1 MFHCTSNVHILY
13 LNNFLFQFFIF
24 FICSTKVLN
33 LYDFLLLSDICQ
45 LEMMSILSTSIPS
58 ICASVHPIP
67 SIHFWAEDI
76 VVHKAVTI
84 ETNDLLMFPSAVRS
98 VIAHTPSYL
107 HFHFHHHY
115 HSLMLSWCG
124 YLSSSCVPLET
135 LVVVVVD
142 IVEMYIVKVFYVW
155 AGPCSYH
162 SSGVQDMTTFEKNW
176 LLAEALAKRWT
187 RKCLF
192 KTPPPIQIQYYK
204 FQ

>member
-1 MFHCTSNVHILY
+1 MFHCSSNVHILY

-33 LYDFLLLSDICQ
+33 LYDFFVVWHLSIGNDVDFKYQYPIHMCICPSHPIHPLLSWRYRRPQSSHNWNQRFTDVSFRCSVSYRTH
-45 LEMMSILSTSIPS
+45 SIVSPF
-58 ICASVHPIP
+58 PFP
-67 SIHFWAEDI
+67 
-76 VVHKAVTI
+76 
-84 ETNDLLMFPSAVRS
+84 FPS
-98 VIAHTPSYL
+98 
-107 HFHFHHHY
+107 
-115 HSLMLSWCG
+115 SLSFSDVVLVWLLVVLVCPIG
-124 YLSSSCVPLET
+124 T

-176 LLAEALAKRWT
+176 LLADALAKRWT

-192 KTPPPIQIQYYK
+192 KTTPIQIQYYK